1 MEIPVPEQGLGDR
14 PVPQVCPP
22 NPWPVGDWHWRMPM
36 PIPVPD
42 PPPVVEAA
50 HSAASTTGGGPVGDF
65 RMEIPVLLTA
75 NIQLVGS

>member
-1 MEIPVPEQGLGDR
+1 MAYADANPCTEGQG
-14 PVPQVCPP
+14 
-22 NPWPVGDWHWRMPM
+22 
-36 PIPVPD
+36 PD